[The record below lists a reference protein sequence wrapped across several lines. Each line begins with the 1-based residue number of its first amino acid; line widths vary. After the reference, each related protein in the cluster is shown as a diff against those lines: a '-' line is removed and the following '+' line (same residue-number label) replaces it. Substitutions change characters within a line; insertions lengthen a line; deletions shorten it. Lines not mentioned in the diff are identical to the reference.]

1 MPRPGD
7 RWSRLLHDA
16 FEVGIAAKA
25 LFALSETLSG
35 LGLLFIRAEWVRAT
49 ARWLT
54 ASELSED
61 PGDLVGRWIM
71 AAAQGFSVS
80 TQHFWAVYLIGH
92 GLIKLA
98 AVGALILGF
107 RWAYPLSI
115 AVLMGFIL
123 WQMQK
128 WAETG
133 SPLMLGIS
141 VFDLAV
147 IWLIWHE
154 WRTLP
159 LPR

>member
-25 LFALSETLSG
+25 LFALAETLSG
-35 LGLLFIRAEWVRAT
+35 LALLFIRAEWVQAT

-61 PGDLVGRWIM
+61 PGDLVGRWVM

-107 RWAYPLSI
+107 RWA
-115 AVLMGFIL
+115 
-123 WQMQK
+123 
-128 WAETG
+128 
-133 SPLMLGIS
+133 
-141 VFDLAV
+141 
-147 IWLIWHE
+147 
-154 WRTLP
+154 
-159 LPR
+159 